1 MNHAMPG
8 RPAAD
13 RQDFE
18 MQTRMTPFRGRPLLT
33 GAIVAAVIGGGVYT
47 AHSTGASPSQAAV
60 TMPAVPVLVKTLA
73 EQKIRAWSEFSGR
86 LHAVDSAE
94 IRPEVSGRI
103 TALKFEDGQNVK
115 AGDVLFVIDPRPYE
129 AAVAKA
135 EANLASAKTNADFA
149 KLEFNRASGLRE
161 SQAIAQRIYDER
173 ANDSRVAIA
182 AVQAA
187 EAALKQASLDLEHAY
202 VRAPI
207 SGRASRAEI
216 TLGNLVQAGPGA
228 PLLTTIVANQSIY
241 ADFDVDEQTYL
252 QSVRDFANGRD
263 QERRIPVQLSVQG
276 DKDHLYKGTIDSF
289 DNHLDVAS
297 GTIRAR
303 AKFDNADGALVP
315 GMFVSV
321 KLANGGESR
330 ELMIPARALGF
341 DQSKKFVYVVGDGN
355 KVVYREVELGKQ
367 IDSER
372 VALKGV
378 QAGDRIIVDGVQHVR
393 PDAIVDPKEISPEK

>member
-1 MNHAMPG
+1 MK
-8 RPAAD
+8 
-13 RQDFE
+13 
-18 MQTRMTPFRGRPLLT
+18 TRMTSFRGRPLLT
-33 GAIVAAVIGGGVYT
+33 GAILAAVLAGGAYSVQTMGV
-47 AHSTGASPSQAAV
+47 SPSQAAAA
-60 TMPAVPVLVKTLA
+60 PAAVPVLVKTLA

-103 TALKFEDGQNVK
+103 TAVKFEDGQNVK

-135 EANLASAKTNADFA
+135 DANLASAKTNANFA
-149 KLEFNRASGLRE
+149 KLELDRAVGLRE

-173 ANDSRVAIA
+173 ANASRVTNAE
-182 AVQAA
+182 VQGA

-207 SGRASRAEI
+207 AGRASRAEI

-228 PLLTTIVANQSIY
+228 PLLTTVVANQNIY
-241 ADFDVDEQTYL
+241 ADFDVDEQTYM
-252 QSVRDFANGRD
+252 QSVRDYASGRD

-276 DKDHLYKGTIDSF
+276 DKEHLYKGTIDSF
-289 DNHLDVAS
+289 DNRLDATS

-321 KLANGGESR
+321 KLANGGESQ
-330 ELMIPARALGF
+330 ELLIPARALGF

-355 KVVYREVELGKQ
+355 KVTYREVELGKQ
-367 IDSER
+367 IASQR

-393 PDAIVDPKEISPEK
+393 PDAIVDPKELSSENDPTRLGAQ

>member
-1 MNHAMPG
+1 MK
-8 RPAAD
+8 
-13 RQDFE
+13 
-18 MQTRMTPFRGRPLLT
+18 TRMTYFRGRPLLT
-33 GAIVAAVIGGGVYT
+33 GAIVAAVIGGGIYS
-47 AHSTGASPSQAAV
+47 AHTTGASPSQAAV
-60 TMPAVPVLVKTLA
+60 MPAVPVLVQTLA

-103 TALKFEDGQNVK
+103 TAVKFEDGQNVK
-115 AGDVLFVIDPRPYE
+115 AGDVLFIIDPRPYE

-149 KLEFNRASGLRE
+149 KLELGRADGLRA

-173 ANDSRVAIA
+173 ANDSRVANA

-187 EAALKQASLDLEHAY
+187 EATLKQASLDLEHAY

-207 SGRASRAEI
+207 AGRASRAEI

-228 PLLTTIVANQSIY
+228 PLLTTVVANQNIY
-241 ADFDVDEQTYL
+241 ADFDVDEQTYM
-252 QSVRDFANGRD
+252 QSVRDYASGRD
-263 QERRIPVQLSVQG
+263 QEQRIPVELSVQD
-276 DKDHLYKGTIDSF
+276 DKEHLYKGTIDSF
-289 DNHLDVAS
+289 DNHLDPAS

-330 ELMIPARALGF
+330 ELLIPARALGF
-341 DQSKKFVYVVGDGN
+341 DQSKKFVYVVGAGN

-367 IDSER
+367 IASER

-378 QAGDRIIVDGVQHVR
+378 QAGDRVIVDGTQHVR
-393 PDAIVDPKEISPEK
+393 PEAIVDPQEISLAK

>member
-1 MNHAMPG
+1 MK
-8 RPAAD
+8 
-13 RQDFE
+13 
-18 MQTRMTPFRGRPLLT
+18 TRMTYFQGRPLLT
-33 GAIVAAVIGGGVYT
+33 AAIVAAVIGGAVYT
-47 AHSTGASPSQAAV
+47 AQSTGASPSQAA
-60 TMPAVPVLVKTLA
+60 TTTPAVPVLVKTLA

-103 TALKFEDGQNVK
+103 TAVKFEDGQNVK
-115 AGDVLFVIDPRPYE
+115 AGDVLFIIDPRPYE

-135 EANLASAKTNADFA
+135 AANLASAKTNADFA
-149 KLEFNRASGLRE
+149 KLELDRAGGLRE
-161 SQAIAQRIYDER
+161 SQAIAQRVYDER
-173 ANDSRVAIA
+173 ANANRVAVA
-182 AVQAA
+182 TVQAA
-187 EAALKQASLDLEHAY
+187 EATLKQAALDLEHAY

-207 SGRASRAEI
+207 AGQASRAEI

-228 PLLTTIVANQSIY
+228 PLLTTVVANQSIY
-241 ADFDVDEQTYL
+241 ADFDVDEQTYM
-252 QSVRDFANGRD
+252 QSVRDVANGRD
-263 QERRIPVQLSVQG
+263 QQRRIPVQLFVQG

-289 DNHLDVAS
+289 DNRLDAAS

-303 AKFDNADGALVP
+303 AKFENADGALVP

-321 KLANGGESR
+321 KLANGAESR

-355 KVVYREVELGKQ
+355 KVAYREVELGKQ

-378 QAGDRIIVDGVQHVR
+378 QAGDRIIVDGVQHVK
-393 PDAIVDPKEISPEK
+393 PDAIVDPKEFAPEK